1 MYADV
6 CNRKRARLRDKKKT
20 KEMNFRS
27 KQNIKF
33 LHAGDQKIGNVCG
46 Q

>member
-1 MYADV
+1 MCMLMSVTEKELD
-6 CNRKRARLRDKKKT
+6 REIKKT

-33 LHAGDQKIGNVCG
+33 LHAGDQKIGNVHG